1 MLPRLTSD
9 NEKERLLTFEFHI
22 ARFIYMHGIT
32 TSVSFIEM
40 DIIDIWGLEHSQ
52 AGLAVIRTTLV
63 VFQTT
68 LAIIRTI
75 LAIFRTVL
83 AM

>member
-32 TSVSFIEM
+32 TSVSFIEING
-40 DIIDIWGLEHSQ
+40 DCYCEKKGW
-52 AGLAVIRTTLV
+52 AGT
-63 VFQTT
+63 
-68 LAIIRTI
+68 
-75 LAIFRTVL
+75 
-83 AM
+83 